1 MSDEEK
7 DKKPF
12 SRLTSTPSS
21 NVLISGNPEFIALV
35 TLYMNN
41 VKQFQKSLPKA
52 SYANISK

>member
-1 MSDEEK
+1 MSEK

-35 TLYMNN
+35 TLSMNN